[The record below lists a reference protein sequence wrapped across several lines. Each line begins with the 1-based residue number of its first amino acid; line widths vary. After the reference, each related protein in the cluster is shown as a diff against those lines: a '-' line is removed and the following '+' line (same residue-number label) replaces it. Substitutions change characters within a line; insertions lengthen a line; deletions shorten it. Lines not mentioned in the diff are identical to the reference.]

1 MAKGQD
7 EDRLSEQTLKT
18 IEIVNIADI
27 AREKQD
33 LEKNII
39 ANLAKQKELDT
50 QEAAVMRE
58 KRRREER
65 RAKAKAEKM
74 RSMGD

>member
-27 AREKQD
+27 AIEKQN
-33 LEKNII
+33 LEKAII
-39 ANLAKQKELDT
+39 AYYAKQKELDA
-50 QEAAVMRE
+50 QEAAVMKE
-58 KRRREER
+58 KRRRDEK

-74 RSMGD
+74 RAMGD

>member
-27 AREKQD
+27 AIEKQN
-33 LEKNII
+33 LEKGTI
-39 ANLAKQKELDT
+39 ACYAK
-50 QEAAVMRE
+50 
-58 KRRREER
+58 
-65 RAKAKAEKM
+65 
-74 RSMGD
+74 